1 MPRIHR
7 ERETLRISS
16 GSTQRKAQAVEGPT
30 SSFLNLLQGIE
41 EQDLKRRLDT
51 LLEAIDERAQLLK
64 NSLTEVNLLA
74 YQKIMGEFLSL
85 VNREYLRT
93 RESMTRG
100 RDGTLRILKIIDR
113 IQGEM
118 EELKRMVLLR
128 EVSQLKIM
136 ERLDRIRG
144 LLLDIYM

>member
-7 ERETLRISS
+7 ERETIRISS
-16 GSTQRKAQAVEGPT
+16 GSTKRETQSVEGPT
-30 SSFLNLLQGIE
+30 SSFLSLLQGIE
-41 EQDLKRRLDT
+41 EQDLKKRLDI

-64 NSLTEVNLLA
+64 DNLTEANLLA

-136 ERLDRIRG
+136 ERLDRMRG